1 MVDAYEAV
9 VSQAG
14 LEMFRDALSRYMD
27 GLGFDHMSVGGR
39 LGVPASHEFRRDSH
53 RVSFTALTEG
63 QSLFRLVV
71 HSGTMDVE
79 KLVLD
84 VLTEGVADFLE
95 PFCETLTDR
104 SSEQIL
110 HSLIND
116 LRDAFNR
123 ILTDR
128 R

>member
-14 LEMFRDALSRYMD
+14 LEMFRNAFSRYME

-39 LGVPASHEFRRDSH
+39 LGAPSSHEFRRERH
-53 RVSFTALTEG
+53 LVSLTALAEG

-71 HSGTMDVE
+71 HSGTLDVE

-110 HSLIND
+110 LSLISD

-123 ILTDR
+123 ILSDR